1 MIKELFFEAKT
12 IPDAVDKAAA
22 ELGLDKDLMTYEVV
36 TMPVKGIFGIGAVNA
51 KIKVEQEIADPKPA
65 ATPKKEKKAPVE
77 FVEKIAK
84 KDRPAATRSDDA
96 APAPKK
102 SRGPKKDRP
111 AKKKEPIVLPEIEPL
126 EEIEGEVVD
135 TIKEFLSGAL
145 ENMGLTDAII
155 RVGSKEKDV
164 YDVRVEGSHMGVLI
178 GRRGET
184 LDAMQYLISLVC
196 NRKYDEKIRITLDT
210 ENYRAKRIAALTA
223 LADKT
228 AAKAI
233 KYKKNM
239 TLEPMSPYERR
250 IIHASLNGREHIST
264 ASIGSEPKRRVVI
277 TYVK

>member
-12 IPDAVDKAAA
+12 IPEAVDKASA
-22 ELGLDKDLMTYEVV
+22 ELGLDKDLMTYTVV

-51 KIKVEQEIADPKPA
+51 KIKVEQEIPDAPKPA
-65 ATPKKEKKAPVE
+65 APKKDKKPVE

-84 KDRPAATRSDDA
+84 KDRPAPA
-96 APAPKK
+96 AEPKK
-102 SRGPKKDRP
+102 NE
-111 AKKKEPIVLPEIEPL
+111 KKKSEKKNERRNDKKREPIVVPSPEPL
-126 EEIEGEVVD
+126 EEVTGEVPD
-135 TIKEFLSGAL
+135 TIKAFLSGAL
-145 ENMGLTDAII
+145 ENMGLTDAVIT
-155 RVGSKEKDV
+155 VGSREENV
-164 YDVRVEGSHMGVLI
+164 YEVRVEGSHMGVLI

-196 NRKYDEKIRITLDT
+196 NRKFDEKIRISLDT
-210 ENYRAKRIAALTA
+210 ENYRAKRIAALTS
-223 LADKT
+223 LAEKT

-250 IIHASLNGREHIST
+250 IIHATLSGRENIST
-264 ASIGSEPKRRVVI
+264 TSIGSEPKRRVVI